1 MNKLHQ
7 FRPIK
12 MVAMLAIA
20 ASSALVLT
28 GCPTST
34 GGTGGTSTPTTSPTT
49 SPATTTAPSPG
60 ASTPATTGGDK
71 TEAQK
76 IPNIASMTCDGKG
89 ADPIS
94 FLLSDTVK
102 KEVKFDDKQT
112 ADLKAVC
119 EETRTNINQK
129 YISLGLDKLDK
140 KGKEEKLKSSDKEI
154 QAFFQ
159 ETRGKVEKIIKADQ
173 QKRLKEVTLQHFGWG
188 PLTSE
193 IFSADLK
200 LTDKQ
205 KTDLKTIEQQMQTKN
220 QTGWQIPEG
229 DEATKTKT
237 LETNRKRME
246 AILKEVNEQS
256 LAVLTAEQK
265 TALEKLKGA
274 PIAN

>member
-1 MNKLHQ
+1 MNDTHQ
-7 FRPIK
+7 RQPLTAALI
-12 MVAMLAIA
+12 AIA
-20 ASSALVLT
+20 IGASLSLT
-28 GCPTST
+28 ACKTDEKPTTTPS
-34 GGTGGTSTPTTSPTT
+34 SPTPTTSETT
-49 SPATTTAPSPG
+49 SPTPG
-60 ASTPATTGGDK
+60 ASTPASGGGDK
-71 TEAQK
+71 SEAQK
-76 IPNIASMTCDGKG
+76 IPNIAAMTCDGKG
-89 ADPIS
+89 SDPIS

-140 KGKEEKLKSSDKEI
+140 KGKEEKLKSSEKEI
-154 QAFFQ
+154 QSFFQ
-159 ETRGKVEKIIKADQ
+159 DTRGKVEKIIKPEQ

-205 KTDLKTIEQQMQTKN
+205 KADLKTIEQQMQAKN

-265 TALEKLKGA
+265 TALEKLKGT